1 MVEVND
7 DSHGTYNVNSQI
19 KFKTSILSS
28 NFCDY
33 GNACILVSGTV
44 IVAVL
49 SAGGESNDIQVA
61 YACGRTKDLVSE
73 KKSLNVA
80 I

>member
-19 KFKTSILSS
+19 KFKTSILRS

-33 GNACILVSGTV
+33 GNTCILVSGTV

-61 YACGRTKDLVSE
+61 YICGRTKDLVSE